1 MNDETGSVM
10 NFFYQVFPVVCYEK
24 EIPDHFQIPSLYF
37 PPPSVFDE
45 NDTVSTFK
53 KVFTLNVKL
62 FHHDSQQAHDHAERI
77 ADAVREARH
86 IIPLIGRSGKGT
98 GDSLRISR
106 IETRIGD
113 SGTASFIIQWN
124 SRYWY
129 RRENELSLET
139 IDFTNGVK

>member
-10 NFFYQVFPVVCYEK
+10 NFFYQIFPAVCYEK

-53 KVFTLNVKL
+53 KVFSLNVKL
-62 FHHDSQQAHDHAERI
+62 FHHDSQKAHDHAERI
-77 ADAVREARH
+77 ADAVRQVRH
-86 IIPLIGRSGKGT
+86 AIPLVDQSGADT
-98 GDSLRISR
+98 GESLRISR

-113 SGTASFIIQWN
+113 AGTASIIVQWN

-129 RRENELSLET
+129 KREAQPSLET

>member
-1 MNDETGSVM
+1 M
-10 NFFYQVFPVVCYEK
+10 
-24 EIPDHFQIPSLYF
+24 
-37 PPPSVFDE
+37 
-45 NDTVSTFK
+45 
-53 KVFTLNVKL
+53 KL
-62 FHHDSQQAHDHAERI
+62 FHHDSRQAHDHAERI

-86 IIPLIGRSGKGT
+86 IIPLIDRSGKGT

-113 SGTASFIIQWN
+113 SGTASIIIQWN

-129 RRENELSLET
+129 KRESELSLET

>member
-86 IIPLIGRSGKGT
+86 IIPLIDRSGKGT
-98 GDSLRISR
+98 GDSLRISPDR
-106 IETRIGD
+106 DENRGFRHRVHYYSMEQPLLVQTGKRTF
-113 SGTASFIIQWN
+113 SGN
-124 SRYWY
+124 
-129 RRENELSLET
+129 N
-139 IDFTNGVK
+139 